1 MTEHAFTAVLNAKR
15 FSQDDS
21 FSLCHSRESGNP
33 ELMVWARKEEKASGT
48 FLTGGLCLL
57 FRLTPK
63 PRNATVPLIGR

>member
-33 ELMVWARKEEKASGT
+33 ELMVWARKEEKARN
-48 FLTGGLCLL
+48 L
-57 FRLTPK
+57 FDGRPLP
-63 PRNATVPLIGR
+63 AVPIDTEIKKC